1 VTPRTVNAGLLRAL
15 LTAAFLAG
23 CSSGSGVTASPIST
37 PAAAAWINQGSGDL
51 VPITVSSEL
60 AVGSNR
66 FLLNLV
72 DKKNQPLAAPDRGAT
87 LNFYELAA
95 DTAKPAVTVS
105 GTYMSILARLP
116 GLYRAQVDFAHAGQ
130 WGLEVVTDE
139 PDGTHRSGRLVFP
152 VSESTTTPAL
162 GADAIPSK
170 TPTATTADEI
180 AKIST
185 DTAPDPDFYRLSV
198 DQALADHK
206 PFLLIFATPAFCR
219 SATCGPALEVVKSV
233 AADFKDRVA
242 FIHVEPY
249 QLQFT
254 SGQLQPVFDA
264 DNNPIPVQAT
274 LDWGL
279 PSEPYAF
286 VVDSAG
292 KVRAKLEGIAA
303 PEEIREA
310 LTLVAP

>member
-1 VTPRTVNAGLLRAL
+1 
-15 LTAAFLAG
+15 
-23 CSSGSGVTASPIST
+23 
-37 PAAAAWINQGSGDL
+37 

-72 DKKNQPLAAPDRGAT
+72 DKKNQPMAAADRGAT
-87 LNFYELAA
+87 LNFYELAVDSA
-95 DTAKPAVTVS
+95 RPAVTVA

-130 WGLEVVTDE
+130 WGLEVVTNE

-152 VSESTTTPAL
+152 VGESTTTPAL

-170 TPTATTADEI
+170 TPTALTADEI
-180 AKIST
+180 KKIST
-185 DTAPDPDFYRLSV
+185 DTNPDPAFYRLSV

-233 AADFKDRVA
+233 APDFEDRVA

-254 SGQLQPVFDA
+254 GGQLQPVFDA
-264 DNNPIPVQAT
+264 NNDPIPIEAT
-274 LDWGL
+274 LAWGL
-279 PSEPYAF
+279 PTEPYAF

-292 KVRAKLEGIAA
+292 KVRFKLEGIAA
-303 PEEIREA
+303 PEEIRQA
-310 LTLVAP
+310 LMLVAP